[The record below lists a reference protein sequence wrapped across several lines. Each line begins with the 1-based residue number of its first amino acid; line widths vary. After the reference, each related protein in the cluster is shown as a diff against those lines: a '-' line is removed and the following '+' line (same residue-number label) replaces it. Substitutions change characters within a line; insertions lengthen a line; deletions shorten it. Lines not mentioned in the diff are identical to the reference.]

1 MHSKRKASFRSGE
14 AALAFSGFLFTFLGA
29 LSARFQASLRPDIDS
44 SSSFFIL
51 LGFLLVSSICSGVLF
66 RSLRA
71 RSGVSWTAF
80 GLGFILVAPLF
91 WGVDRI
97 ESVLTRE
104 LLLRKQ
110 EPGDFSD
117 LAGHCGV
124 RAGRSILR
132 LYQQVF
138 RTPAQAAL
146 TDFELGNRCRLT
158 HYQLLEKESVSLCK
172 LEEHP
177 VECRIRW
184 MNAFSERGYWNY
196 QDRKYFFDRVM
207 KEWSESRKEELLL
220 GYALRDQELET
231 RRQNLLR
238 QAGLDESLSPWAV
251 LIQQRDELSHLELSI
266 ELFEKVQESLPEQKG
281 LPSPQ
286 LLKFKDL
293 LVEIEP
299 KRQRL
304 VEIKKSIE
312 TLELGNKP
320 AQL

>member
-1 MHSKRKASFRSGE
+1 MNRKRKASFRSGE

-29 LSARFQASLRPDIDS
+29 LAARFQASLRPDADS

-51 LGFLLVSSICSGVLF
+51 FGFLLVSSICSGILF
-66 RSLRA
+66 RCLRA
-71 RSGVSWTAF
+71 RAGGSLTAF
-80 GLGFILVAPLF
+80 GLGFILLAPLF
-91 WGVDRI
+91 WGVDRA

-104 LLLRKQ
+104 LLLKKH
-110 EPGDFSD
+110 EPADFSD
-117 LAGHCGV
+117 LVGHCGV

-132 LYQQVF
+132 LYQEVL

-146 TDFELGNRCRLT
+146 SDFELGNRCRLS
-158 HYQLLEKESVSLCK
+158 HFQLLEKESVPLCK
-172 LEEHP
+172 QEEHP

-184 MNAFSERGYWNY
+184 MNAFSELGYWNY
-196 QDRKYFFDRVM
+196 PARKYFHDQVM

-220 GYALRDQELET
+220 AFALRDQELET

-251 LIQQRDELSHLELSI
+251 LIQQRDELNHLELTI

-312 TLELGNKP
+312 SLERANKP

>member
-1 MHSKRKASFRSGE
+1 VNRKRKASFRSGE

-29 LSARFQASLRPDIDS
+29 LAARFQASLRPDS
-44 SSSFFIL
+44 ESASSFFIL
-51 LGFLLVSSICSGVLF
+51 IGFLLVSSICSGIMF
-66 RSLRA
+66 RTLRA
-71 RSGVSWTAF
+71 RPEGNMTAF
-80 GLGFILVAPLF
+80 GLGFILVVPMF
-91 WGVDRI
+91 WCVDRV

-104 LLLRKQ
+104 LLLKKR
-110 EPGDFSD
+110 EPGDFIE

-138 RTPAQAAL
+138 RTPLQAAL
-146 TDFELGNRCRLT
+146 YDFELGNRCRLS
-158 HYQLLEKESVSLCK
+158 HYQLLEKESVPLCK
-172 LEEHP
+172 QEEHP
-177 VECRIRW
+177 VECRVRW
-184 MNAFSERGYWNY
+184 MNAFSELGYWNY
-196 QDRKYFFDRVM
+196 PARKYFYDQVIQ
-207 KEWSESRKEELLL
+207 EWSESRKEELLL

-238 QAGLDESLSPWAV
+238 QAGLDESLASWAV
-251 LIQQRDELSHLELSI
+251 LLQQRDELNHLELSI
-266 ELFEKVQESLPEQKG
+266 RLFEKVHESLPEQKG

-293 LVEIEP
+293 FAEIES

-312 TLELGNKP
+312 TLEQGKKP
-320 AQL
+320 DQL

>member
-1 MHSKRKASFRSGE
+1 MFR
-14 AALAFSGFLFTFLGA
+14 T
-29 LSARFQASLRPDIDS
+29 
-44 SSSFFIL
+44 
-51 LGFLLVSSICSGVLF
+51 
-66 RSLRA
+66 LRA
-71 RSGVSWTAF
+71 RPEGSLTAF

-91 WGVDRI
+91 WGVDRA
-97 ESVLTRE
+97 ENVLTRE
-104 LLLRKQ
+104 LLLKKR
-110 EPGDFSD
+110 EAADFSD

-138 RTPAQAAL
+138 RTPLQAAL
-146 TDFELGNRCRLT
+146 YDFELGSRCRLS
-158 HYQLLEKESVSLCK
+158 HYQLLDKELVSLCK
-172 LEEHP
+172 PEEHP

-184 MNAFSERGYWNY
+184 MNAFSELGFWNY
-196 QDRKYFFDRVM
+196 PTRKYFQEQVL

-238 QAGLDESLSPWAV
+238 QAGLDESLASWAV
-251 LIQQRDELSHLELSI
+251 LLQQKDELNHLELSI
-266 ELFEKVQESLPEQKG
+266 QLFEKVQESLPEQKG

-293 LVEIEP
+293 FAEIET

-304 VEIKKSIE
+304 IEIRKSID
-312 TLELGNKP
+312 TLEQGKSSD
-320 AQL
+320 